1 MDELGTCQSQI
12 WPRFPLNTM
21 GIGIKM
27 WTYSGHA
34 MRHRGSQA
42 SVRIAFGLHNL
53 IEK

>member
-1 MDELGTCQSQI
+1 
-12 WPRFPLNTM
+12 M

-34 MRHRGSQA
+34 TRSSQS

-53 IEK
+53 VEKWKGTLLKNENLSMLRQVI